1 MENNKNTIKR
11 TTSEYIRI
19 FVYVLAAILLLLII
33 GSVLSKYVYNNK
45 GQSLITAHEF
55 YFTSDYLTEENQ
67 EYILSSDT
75 TEIQIILKNHE
86 DNLRYSSDEVKYSV
100 LVNGTEKKSG
110 NLEANQK
117 SSDKITI
124 SGLQNGETYEVV
136 ATGSAGFKKT
146 IRATFRVLAVNENV
160 YKSVK
165 NTDEYVLLTVW
176 AESLSGNLTIDF
188 SGASVIPDN
197 TETVMSNTK
206 TSDGS
211 FEDTVNFKEKFSSH
225 SYRFFKSTSASVSAD
240 SFEVTLNGVTATTKN
255 PEK

>member
-45 GQSLITAHEF
+45 RQPLITAHEF

-67 EYILSSDT
+67 EYILSPDT
-75 TEIQIILKNHE
+75 TEIQITLKNHA

-136 ATGSAGFKKT
+136 AIGSAGFKKT
-146 IRATFRVLAVNENV
+146 IKATFRVLSENKKV

-176 AESLSGNLTIDF
+176 TESLSGDLSVDF
-188 SGASVIPDN
+188 SDASVIPDN
-197 TETVMSNTK
+197 TDAIMANVK
-206 TSDGS
+206 TSNGS
-211 FEDTVNFKEKFSSH
+211 FTDEVNFKEKFSSH